1 MLIDLTLRTGNP
13 KKNPSNMS
21 HQTICSI
28 AFPLFLYFLQFTDKY
43 VLEGYR
49 LSHNFQFIHQ
59 HHQKDTSQFQI
70 PGLLLMLCVLIFD
83 DFRVVVQAYHKYG
96 KYLILLVSL
105 FGMLCTG

>member
-1 MLIDLTLRTGNP
+1 MILLLAVALSAISIYYHFYIAATLVLLLMLIDLTLRAGNP

-49 LSHNFQFIHQ
+49 LSHNFQFIH
-59 HHQKDTSQFQI
+59 
-70 PGLLLMLCVLIFD
+70 
-83 DFRVVVQAYHKYG
+83 
-96 KYLILLVSL
+96 
-105 FGMLCTG
+105 